1 MVAYQFKFAK
11 VLTIR
16 EQEKSETELAYKK
29 SVSSFEKVAT
39 ELYNL
44 LKKKEDT
51 TDTQNNLL
59 ISGLSVDNIHHYSNY
74 IDGLQKRIDVVQKEV
89 VQARSKMNWM
99 EEKLLEKSLEV
110 KKFEKIKEK
119 DLSQFQEE
127 QQRLETIQLD
137 EISSLKF
144 QNKEIR

>member
-16 EQEKSETELAYKK
+16 EQEKTETELAYKE

-51 TDTQNNLL
+51 VDKQNNLL
-59 ISGLSVDNIHHYSNY
+59 ASGLSVNSIHHYSNY
-74 IDGLQKRIDVVQKEV
+74 IVGLQKRIDIVQKEV
-89 VQARSKMNWM
+89 IRARSKMNWM

-110 KKFEKIKEK
+110 RKFEKIKEK
-119 DLSQFQEE
+119 DLEHFQQE

>member
-16 EQEKSETELAYKK
+16 EQEKSETELAYKE

-44 LKKKEDT
+44 LKT
-51 TDTQNNLL
+51 TKIATDSSTNLL

>member
-16 EQEKSETELAYKK
+16 EQEKSETELAYKE
-29 SVSSFEKVAT
+29 SVSAFEKVAS

-51 TDTQNNLL
+51 VDNQNNLL
-59 ISGLSVDNIHHYSNY
+59 TSGLSVDSIHHYSNY
-74 IDGLQKRIDVVQKEV
+74 IVGLQKRIDIVQKEV
-89 VQARSKMNWM
+89 IQARSKMNWM
-99 EEKLLEKSLEV
+99 EERLLEKSLEV
-110 KKFEKIKEK
+110 RKFEKIQEK
-119 DLSQFQEE
+119 DHEQFQQE

>member
-1 MVAYQFKFAK
+1 MVAHEFKFAK

-16 EQEKSETELAYKK
+16 EQEKSETELAYKE
-29 SVSSFEKVAT
+29 SVSAFEKVAT

-44 LKKKEDT
+44 LKKREDT
-51 TDTQNNLL
+51 TETQNSLL
-59 ISGLSVDNIHHYSNY
+59 VSGLSINNIHHYSNY
-74 IDGLQKRIDVVQKEV
+74 IEGLQKRIDIIQKEV
-89 VQARSKMNWM
+89 IQARSKMNWM

-119 DLSQFQEE
+119 DFEHFHQE

>member
-1 MVAYQFKFAK
+1 MVAYEFKFAK

-16 EQEKSETELAYKK
+16 EQEKSETEMAYKDA
-29 SVSSFEKVAT
+29 VSAFEKVAT

-44 LKKKEDT
+44 LKKREDT
-51 TDTQNNLL
+51 TETQNSLL
-59 ISGLSVDNIHHYSNY
+59 VSGLSVSDIHHYSNY
-74 IDGLQKRIDVVQKEV
+74 IEGLQKRIDIIQNEV
-89 VQARSKMNWM
+89 IQARSKMNWM

-119 DLSQFQEE
+119 DFEHFHQE

>member
-1 MVAYQFKFAK
+1 MVAYEFKFAK

-16 EQEKSETELAYKK
+16 EQEKSETELAYKE
-29 SVSSFEKVAT
+29 SVSAFEKVAT

-44 LKKKEDT
+44 LKKREDT
-51 TDTQNNLL
+51 TETQNSLL
-59 ISGLSVDNIHHYSNY
+59 VSGLSVNNIHHYSNY
-74 IDGLQKRIDVVQKEV
+74 IEGLQKRIDIIQKEV
-89 VQARSKMNWM
+89 IQARSKMNWM

-119 DLSQFQEE
+119 DFEHFHQE

-144 QNKEIR
+144 QNKENR

>member
-1 MVAYQFKFAK
+1 MVAYEFKFAK

-16 EQEKSETELAYKK
+16 EQEKSETELAYKE
-29 SVSSFEKVAT
+29 SVSAFEKVAT
-39 ELYNL
+39 ELYKL
-44 LKKKEDT
+44 LKKREDT
-51 TDTQNNLL
+51 TETQNSLL
-59 ISGLSVDNIHHYSNY
+59 VSGLSINNIHHYSNY
-74 IDGLQKRIDVVQKEV
+74 IEGLQKRIDIIQKEV
-89 VQARSKMNWM
+89 IQARSKMNWM

-119 DLSQFQEE
+119 DFEHFHQE

>member
-1 MVAYQFKFAK
+1 MVAYEFKFAK

-16 EQEKSETELAYKK
+16 EQEKSETELAYKE
-29 SVSSFEKVAT
+29 SVSAFEKVAT

-44 LKKKEDT
+44 LKKREDT
-51 TDTQNNLL
+51 TETQNSLL
-59 ISGLSVDNIHHYSNY
+59 VSGLSINNIHHYSNY
-74 IDGLQKRIDVVQKEV
+74 IEGLQKRIDIIQKEV
-89 VQARSKMNWM
+89 IQARSKMNWM

-119 DLSQFQEE
+119 DLEHFHQE

>member
-16 EQEKSETELAYKK
+16 EQEKSETELAYKE
-29 SVSSFEKVAT
+29 SVSAFEKVAT
-39 ELYNL
+39 ELYSL

-51 TDTQNNLL
+51 MDTQNSLL
-59 ISGLSVDNIHHYSNY
+59 VSGLSVDNIYHYSNY
-74 IDGLQKRIDVVQKEV
+74 IEGLQKRIDIVQKEV
-89 VQARSKMNWM
+89 IQARSKMNWM
-99 EEKLLEKSLEV
+99 EDKLLEKSLEV

-119 DLSQFQEE
+119 DLTQFNEE

>member
-1 MVAYQFKFAK
+1 MVTYQYKFAK

-16 EQEKSETELAYKK
+16 EQEKSETELAYKE
-29 SVSSFEKVAT
+29 SVSAFEKVAT

-51 TDTQNNLL
+51 VDNQNSLL
-59 ISGLSVDNIHHYSNY
+59 TSGLSIDSIHHYSNY
-74 IDGLQKRIDVVQKEV
+74 IVALQKRIDIVQKQV
-89 VQARSKMNWM
+89 IQARSKMNWM

-110 KKFEKIKEK
+110 RKFEKIKEK
-119 DLSQFQEE
+119 DLEQFQLE

-144 QNKEIR
+144 QNKEVR

>member
-1 MVAYQFKFAK
+1 MVAYEFKFAK

-16 EQEKSETELAYKK
+16 EQEKSETELAYKE
-29 SVSSFEKVAT
+29 SVSAFEKVAT

-44 LKKKEDT
+44 LKKREDT
-51 TDTQNNLL
+51 TETQNSLL
-59 ISGLSVDNIHHYSNY
+59 VSGLSINNIHHYSNY
-74 IDGLQKRIDVVQKEV
+74 IEGLQKRIDIIQKEV
-89 VQARSKMNWM
+89 IQARSKMNWM

-119 DLSQFQEE
+119 DFEHFHQE